1 MSLECEAHVL
11 EKIHKHTYS
20 PTITH
25 VTQPFNLVHSDV
37 WDSASKF
44 TSHGFVYYVL
54 FVDNCTRISWVYF
67 FKHKFVVFD
76 VFVKFYKM
84 FQIKFHTLI
93 HILRVD
99 NFGEHINLDMQQFF
113 STHGL
118 IHQTTCLDTP
128 QQNDIAKLKNQ
139 TLLDIT

>member
-1 MSLECEAHVL
+1 M
-11 EKIHKHTYS
+11 
-20 PTITH
+20 
-25 VTQPFNLVHSDV
+25 
-37 WDSASKF
+37 
-44 TSHGFVYYVL
+44 
-54 FVDNCTRISWVYF
+54 
-67 FKHKFVVFD
+67 FD

-139 TLLDIT
+139 TLLDITWAIMFESHAPTSISPKAIAIAIATYL